1 MRSFLLLTFLLC
13 GVSGVAQEKAKP
25 AAPANKP
32 GFTAEQ
38 IIDRSIEATGGRSAM
53 GKLVSTYAKGTMEF
67 TAQDVHGVMEFYAKA
82 PNKQLAIMNLES
94 VGEVRQGFDGQ
105 VAWGQDPT
113 GQIIE
118 ISGAPLDDMKRRAVF
133 NPALKWRELYP
144 KAELQGEDTVGGR
157 KAYVVRLTATDGAL
171 ITRYYDTGTFLMLRE
186 KGSHETPQGVMD
198 ITADFSDYRDIGGVK
213 APFSIRQSLAAGEI
227 VIKISE
233 MKNNL
238 EIDDAKFSK
247 PAK

>member
-1 MRSFLLLTFLLC
+1 
-13 GVSGVAQEKAKP
+13 VSGLAQEKAKP

-32 GFTAEQ
+32 RFTAEQ
-38 IIDRSIEATGGRSAM
+38 IIDRSIEATGGRAAM

-67 TAQDVHGVMEFYAKA
+67 TAQEVHGVMEFYAKA

-133 NPALKWRELYP
+133 NPALKWRELYS

-157 KAYVVRLTATDGAL
+157 KAYIIRLTAADGTL
-171 ITRYYDTGTFLMLRE
+171 ITRYYDIETFLLLRE